1 MIARP
6 APVAALEKARALE
19 SNVAKVM
26 VGKDEAI
33 RLALI
38 PLLCRGH
45 LLLEDV
51 PGIGKTTLAKSIAR
65 SIDADFKRI
74 QFTPDLLPL
83 DVTGAAVYNQKMQ
96 EFEFKPGPVFTNVLL
111 ADEINR
117 ATPRTQS
124 SLLEC
129 MEEFQVSVDGHTHR
143 LDDLFFVVATLNPVE
158 QTGTFPLPETELDR
172 FMLRLQ
178 LGYPSESEEAAI
190 FDRQAKRH
198 PLESLAPVLKRE
210 EILEMRAVI
219 PEVRIDDSIK
229 GYVIQIVRMTRRHPD
244 LALGA
249 GPRGT
254 LAFLRAAQAL
264 AFLSDSAY
272 VTPDH
277 AKRLAAAVL
286 AHRIVL
292 KPQALLR
299 GVTGDAVVKGILDQV
314 AVPVG
319 PDDRL

>member
-1 MIARP
+1 MIAPTP
-6 APVAALEKARALE
+6 ASSALAKARVLE
-19 SNVAKVM
+19 ANIAKVM
-26 VGKDEAI
+26 VGKSEAI
-33 RLALI
+33 RLSLI

-65 SIDADFKRI
+65 SIDSDFRRI

-83 DVTGAAVYNQKMQ
+83 DVTGAGVYNQKTQ
-96 EFEFKPGPVFTNVLL
+96 DFEFKPGPVFTNVLL

-129 MEEFQVSVDGHTHR
+129 MEEFQVSVDGHTHP
-143 LDDLFFVVATLNPVE
+143 LGDFFFVVATLNPVE

-178 LGYPSESEEAAI
+178 LGYPSEVEEAAI
-190 FDRQAKRH
+190 FDRQARRH
-198 PLESLAPVLKRE
+198 PLEDLVPVLRKEDVR
-210 EILEMRAVI
+210 EMRVAI

-229 GYVIQIVRMTRRHPD
+229 AYAIQIVRRTRQHPD

-264 AFLSDSAY
+264 AFLSESSF

-277 AKRLAAAVL
+277 VKRLAGPVL
-286 AHRIVL
+286 GHRIVV
-292 KPQALLR
+292 KPQASLR
-299 GVTGDAVVKGILDQV
+299 GTTGERIVNSILDQV

-319 PDDRL
+319 PDERS